1 MLRLN
6 RWIKESPPITD
17 ALRCCFVIDQ
27 ESRFSLAHS
36 MHKNTSHL
44 LVTYQIEASCETVQK
59 IQEIQEIAEDIC
71 IEQTVEVIRQ
81 LAQDNW
87 IQENILGRVEE
98 IHPLSIDPS
107 SIRKMFYEV
116 IISYPDQIIDYQ
128 LPQLLSVIYGN
139 ISLKSGIRVVGIEF
153 SNDFLSHFS
162 GPGFGVAGI
171 RQLLAVENRP
181 LLATALK
188 PMGKTSEELAGLA
201 YKLALGGIDIIKDD
215 HGLVDHSFCPFKE
228 RVKSCLSA
236 IRKAEEKTGKRVL
249 YFPNITDSY
258 EKIWEH
264 ARWAKDLGVGGFLVS
279 PLIVGLDTM
288 RYLADNLGL
297 PIMAHPAL
305 MGTLFSGIST
315 EIVLGD
321 LMRLAGADMVVYP
334 NYGGRFPFTEEICQK
349 IGHALKKKMGKLK
362 TAFPVPAGGID
373 VLSIRTLKQFYGNDA
388 VFLIGSSLYVCSSN
402 LTASVK
408 DCIHAMFESM

>member
-1 MLRLN
+1 MR
-6 RWIKESPPITD
+6 
-17 ALRCCFVIDQ
+17 
-27 ESRFSLAHS
+27 
-36 MHKNTSHL
+36 L

-59 IQEIQEIAEDIC
+59 IQEMAEDIC
-71 IEQTVEVIRQ
+71 IEQTVEVVRQ
-81 LAQDNW
+81 LAQDSW
-87 IQENILGRVEE
+87 IQENILGRIEE
-98 IHPLSIDPS
+98 ICQIKTGVRCQTTPISMETS
-107 SIRKMFYEV
+107 SDNIYEV
-116 IISYPDQIIDYQ
+116 VISYPDQIIDYQ
-128 LPQLLSVIYGN
+128 LPQLLSVLYGN
-139 ISLKSGIRVVGIEF
+139 ISLKSGIKVVGLKLS
-153 SNDFLSHFS
+153 SNFLSHFS
-162 GPGFGVAGI
+162 GPGFGIDGI
-171 RQLLAVENRP
+171 RKLLAVENRP

-188 PMGKTSEELAGLA
+188 PMGKTPHELAGLA

-228 RVKSCLSA
+228 RVQECLCA
-236 IRKAEEKTGKRVL
+236 INKAQEKTGKRVL

-258 EKIWEH
+258 EKIREH
-264 ARWAKDLGVGGFLVS
+264 AGWAKEMGVGGFLVS

-288 RYLADNLGL
+288 RYLADNFGL

-305 MGTLFSGIST
+305 MGTLFSGISI

-349 IGHALKKKMGKLK
+349 IGYALRKEMGSLK

-373 VLSIRTLKQFYGNDA
+373 VKNTRALKQFYGNDTI
-388 VFLIGSSLYVCSSN
+388 FLIGSSLYICSNS

-408 DCIHAMFESM
+408 DCIKTFRAE

>member
-1 MLRLN
+1 MNL
-6 RWIKESPPITD
+6 
-17 ALRCCFVIDQ
+17 F
-27 ESRFSLAHS
+27 
-36 MHKNTSHL
+36 
-44 LVTYQIEASCETVQK
+44 VTYQIEASCET
-59 IQEIQEIAEDIC
+59 IQEIADDIC
-71 IEQTVEVIRQ
+71 IEQTVEVVRQ
-81 LAQDNW
+81 LAQDSW
-87 IQENILGRVEE
+87 IQENILGRAEE
-98 IHPLSIDPS
+98 ISLIETTHHPS
-107 SIRKMFYEV
+107 SNNIYKV
-116 IISYPDQIIDYQ
+116 IISYPDKIIDYQ

-139 ISLKSGIRVVGIEF
+139 ISLKSGIRVVGLEF
-153 SNDFLSHFS
+153 SSDFLSHFS
-162 GPGFGVAGI
+162 GPGFGVDGI
-171 RQLLAVENRP
+171 RQLIAVENRP

-188 PMGKTSEELAGLA
+188 PMGKTSQELAGLA

-228 RVKSCLSA
+228 RVQECLSA
-236 IRKAEEKTGKRVL
+236 ISKAEGKTGKRVL

-258 EKIWEH
+258 EKMWEH
-264 ARWAKDLGVGGFLVS
+264 AQWAKDLGVGGFLVS

-305 MGTLFSGIST
+305 MGTLFSGISA

-349 IGHALKKKMGKLK
+349 IGHALKKGMGRLK

-373 VLSIRTLKQFYGNDA
+373 VKSIKILKQFYGNDA

-402 LTASVK
+402 LAASVE
-408 DCIHAMFESM
+408 DCIQAMLEI